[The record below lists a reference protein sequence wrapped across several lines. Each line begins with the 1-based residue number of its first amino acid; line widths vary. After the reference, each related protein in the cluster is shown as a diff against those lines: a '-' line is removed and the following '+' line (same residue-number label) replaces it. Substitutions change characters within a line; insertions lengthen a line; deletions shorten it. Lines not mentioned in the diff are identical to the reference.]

1 MIRIW
6 FYFRETI
13 STDTGRLRTL
23 AKYAAD
29 VRGMELV
36 GCTVEPAG
44 RNMLRRPGVQE
55 IIDAAQRQTFDVLL
69 TPAIDHFSRSR
80 SELESFL
87 TVLQENGIVLR
98 TETGVIQMPETV

>member
-13 STDTGRLRTL
+13 GTDAERLRTQ

-29 VRGMELV
+29 ARGMELA

-44 RNMLRRPGVQE
+44 RNMLPRPGVQE

-69 TPAIDHFSRSR
+69 TPAIDHFSRR
-80 SELESFL
+80 RWELEPFL
-87 TVLQENGIVLR
+87 AVLPENGIVLR
-98 TETGVIQMPETV
+98 TEAGVIRMPETV